1 MLRGLLGTFCLL
13 SLLLPQYTV
22 QAATLYLNPG
32 QSEIRPGD
40 TIVVAVRVDPD
51 EDECI
56 NVVNGVIEY
65 DPAIQPVDISRGRSI
80 LPFWVEEPTIDTAN
94 NRITFA
100 GGVPNGY
107 CGRIEGDPRLT
118 NTVLEII
125 FQAPGFR
132 IGIGSDNPTSTIR
145 FSDETTVLLND
156 GRGTAAPLQTFGSE
170 IFVHKKPGNQVR
182 NEWGTLIDADQQIP
196 EDFSIALQQ
205 DRSIFNGK
213 YFIIFN
219 TTDKQSGI
227 DRYEVI
233 EEPLS
238 DSDLFN
244 WGAADAPWVK
254 ARSPY
259 LLSDQSL
266 NSTIRVK
273 AIDKSGNEYI
283 ATLVPDESKRT
294 MSDTV
299 KMQYSVMAAAGIIL
313 LVLVLAVVVIIR
325 RRRGEYE
332 YEEYYEEV
340 EVEEEVDDEHGEDD
354 YQVDEE
360 K

>member
-1 MLRGLLGTFCLL
+1 MIRGFLGTFCLL
-13 SLLLPQYTV
+13 LWLLPIFSA
-22 QAATLYLNPG
+22 QAVSLYLNPG
-32 QSEIRPGD
+32 QAEIFPGD
-40 TIVVAVRVDPD
+40 SIVMAVRVDPD
-51 EDECI
+51 EEECI

-65 DPAIQPVDISRGRSI
+65 DPGIQPVDISRGRSI
-80 LPFWVEEPTIDTAN
+80 LPFWVEEPTIDSAN

-118 NTVLEII
+118 NTVLEIV

-132 IGIGSDNPTSTIR
+132 IGIGSDKPTSTVR
-145 FSDETTVLLND
+145 FTDETTVLLND
-156 GRGTAAPLQTFGSE
+156 GRGTAAPLQTFGAE
-170 IFVHKKPGNQVR
+170 VFVHKKPGNEIR
-182 NEWGTLIDADQQIP
+182 NEWGSLVEADQQLP
-196 EDFSIALQQ
+196 EDFSIVLQQ
-205 DRSIFNGK
+205 DRSIFDGK
-213 YFIIFN
+213 YFIVFN

-227 DRYEVI
+227 SHYEVI

-244 WGAADAPWVK
+244 WGAADAPWIK

-266 NSTIRVK
+266 NSSIRVK

-283 ATLVPDESKRT
+283 ATLIPDQSLRT
-294 MSDTV
+294 MSEA
-299 KMQYSVMAAAGIIL
+299 KKQQYSLLAAGGVVL
-313 LVLVLAVVVIIR
+313 LVVVIVAIVIVR
-325 RRRGEYE
+325 RRRNRYE

-340 EVEEEVDDEHGEDD
+340 EVEEEVDE
-354 YQVDEE
+354 DEE
-360 K
+360 IAK